1 MTDIL
6 TRLCLAGAAA
16 SFSAWL
22 VLANRRRIARA
33 ADALAKMSRP
43 RIAAF
48 LAFAAIATVCAQK
61 SGTVI

>member
-1 MTDIL
+1 MTDFL
-6 TRLCLAGAAA
+6 TGVLIVGAAV

-48 LAFAAIATVCAQK
+48 LAFVAIATVCAQK